1 MMNEIKYKGKTYKLP
16 FKDANYTLDGDK
28 EIEVAN
34 RFSGETVK
42 LPSFAVAVYDVI
54 IGAEQ
59 FKQYDT
65 QRKGLDWFMK
75 YFPKEYMVLLV

>member
-1 MMNEIKYKGKTYKLP
+1 MKQIIYKGKTIKLP
-16 FKDANYTLDGDK
+16 FKDADYTLDGDK
-28 EIEVAN
+28 EVEVAN

-75 YFPKEYMVLLV
+75 YFPKAYMTLLD

>member
-1 MMNEIKYKGKTYKLP
+1 MKEIEYKGRKIKLP
-16 FKDANYTLDGDK
+16 FKDADYTLDGDK
-28 EIEVAN
+28 EVEVAN

-65 QRKGLDWFMK
+65 QRKGLEWFIK
-75 YFPKEYMVLLV
+75 YFPKAYMTLLD

>member
-1 MMNEIKYKGKTYKLP
+1 MKEIIYKGKTIKLP

-28 EIEVAN
+28 EVEVAN

-75 YFPKEYMVLLV
+75 YFPKEYMVLLD

>member
-1 MMNEIKYKGKTYKLP
+1 MQKIEYKGKTIKLP

-34 RFSGETVK
+34 RFTGQTVK

-59 FKQYDT
+59 FKQYDR

-75 YFPKEYMVLLV
+75 YFPKEYMTLLD

>member
-1 MMNEIKYKGKTYKLP
+1 MNEIEYKGRKIKLP

-28 EIEVAN
+28 EVEVAN

-75 YFPKEYMVLLV
+75 YFPKEYMVLLD

>member
-1 MMNEIKYKGKTYKLP
+1 MKEIEYKGRKIKLP

-28 EIEVAN
+28 EVEVAN

-54 IGAEQ
+54 IGARATNR
-59 FKQYDT
+59 YDLVE
-65 QRKGLDWFMK
+65 KGGDWFSRN
-75 YFPKEYMVLLV
+75 FPKQYMVLLD

>member
-1 MMNEIKYKGKTYKLP
+1 MKQIIYKGKTIKLP

-28 EIEVAN
+28 EVEVAN
-34 RFSGETVK
+34 RFGGETVK

-54 IGAEQ
+54 IGAEALHH
-59 FKQYDT
+59 YDT

-75 YFPKEYMVLLV
+75 YFPKAYMTLLD

>member
-1 MMNEIKYKGKTYKLP
+1 MKQIIYKGRKIKLP

-34 RFSGETVK
+34 RFGGETVK

-54 IGAEQ
+54 IGAEALH
-59 FKQYDT
+59 QYDT
-65 QRKGLDWFMK
+65 QRKGLDWFIK
-75 YFPKEYMVLLV
+75 YFPKAYMVLLD